1 MRLHCFLPLQ
11 IHRAFHV
18 FLLLICLSIGNGI
31 AADTKSASGKNAAVA
46 TVHPLASAAAL
57 QAIRDGGNAVD
68 AAVSAALTLG
78 VVDGHNSGIGGGCFM
93 LIRLPDGTVTAI
105 DGREQAPGAATRDM
119 FLRDGKADT
128 RLSQNGA
135 LAIGVPGSLAAYE
148 LACRKY
154 GKLTLAHHLNV
165 AADLADN
172 GFAVTKTLAE
182 RMSAS
187 AGELRKFP
195 GSRAALLKADGSSYA
210 AGELFRQPELAKSY
224 RTIASEGIGWFYGGK
239 FAGTTEAWMKSNG
252 GLVTAKDFK
261 SYELKLREPI
271 RTTYRGY
278 EIVGFPPPS
287 SGGVHVAQILNIL
300 EPFNLR
306 KMKAG
311 SADFIHV
318 VTEAMKLAFADR
330 AYWLGDPDFAPVP
343 RGLIAKDYG
352 AQLAKQIDMKQARI
366 VASHGKPERSEA
378 DLFGKHTTHFST
390 ADAQGN
396 WVACTA
402 TINTTFGSKVV
413 IPGTG
418 IVMNNQMDDF
428 SIEPG
433 TANYFGLVG
442 AEANAIAPG
451 KRPLSSMSPTLVM
464 KDGQPVLSVGAAGG
478 PTIITQTLLAL
489 VNWIDFQMPLAKALA
504 QPRFHHQW
512 MPDELR
518 IEDDTPEK
526 AQAELLRRGHL
537 SKLVGPFGATQATEQ
552 KKHGGALIGQ
562 ADPRGQGVSLGL

>member
-1 MRLHCFLPLQ
+1 MRLHCVFSRQ
-11 IHRAFHV
+11 IPKAFHV
-18 FLLLICLSIGNGI
+18 LLLVICLSAGIGI
-31 AADTKSASGKNAAVA
+31 AADSKSASGKNAAVA

-68 AAVSAALTLG
+68 AAVAAALTLG
-78 VVDGHNSGIGGGCFM
+78 VVDGHNSGIGGGCF
-93 LIRLPDGTVTAI
+93 LLLRLPDGTFVAI

-119 FLRDGKADT
+119 FIRNGKADT
-128 RLSQNGA
+128 RLSQTGA

-148 LACRKY
+148 LACRQY
-154 GKLTLAHHLNV
+154 GKLPLAHHLNV

-172 GFAVTKTLAE
+172 GFVVTKTLAE

-187 AGELRKFP
+187 AEELRKFP
-195 GSRAALLKADGSSYA
+195 GSLAALLKADGSSYA

-239 FAGTTEAWMKSNG
+239 FAEAAETWMKANG
-252 GLVTAKDFK
+252 GLVTARDFK
-261 SYELKLREPI
+261 GYALKLREPV

-330 AYWLGDPDFAPVP
+330 AHWLGDPDFAPVP
-343 RGLIAKDYG
+343 RGLIVKAYG
-352 AQLAKQIDMKQARI
+352 AQLADQIDLKQART
-366 VASHGKPERSEA
+366 VPSHGKPERSEA

-390 ADAQGN
+390 ADARGN

-464 KDGQPVLSVGAAGG
+464 KDGRPVLSIGAAGG

-489 VNWIDFQMPLAKALA
+489 VNWMDFQMPIEKALA

-512 MPDELR
+512 TPDELR
-518 IEDDTPEK
+518 LEDNTPEK
-526 AQAELLRRGHL
+526 VRA
-537 SKLVGPFGATQATEQ
+537 
-552 KKHGGALIGQ
+552 
-562 ADPRGQGVSLGL
+562 